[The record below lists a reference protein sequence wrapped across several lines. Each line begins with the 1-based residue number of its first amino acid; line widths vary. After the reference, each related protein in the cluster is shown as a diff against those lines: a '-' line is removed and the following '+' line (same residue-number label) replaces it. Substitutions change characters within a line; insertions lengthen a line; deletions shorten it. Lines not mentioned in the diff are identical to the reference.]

1 MSVQYTFDSNGK
13 TVDVFV
19 PLQEWEQIKNEL
31 KKKRTSLSSPK
42 KQDNS
47 KVLSGIKKGL
57 KQINQ
62 IEKGKLKS
70 ISLKQLLDEL

>member
-13 TVDVFV
+13 TVGVFV
-19 PLQEWEQIKNEL
+19 PLQEWEQIRNEL
-31 KKKRTSLSSPK
+31 KKKRTSLSSSK
-42 KQDNS
+42 KQHNS

-70 ISLKQLLDEL
+70 ISLERLLDEL